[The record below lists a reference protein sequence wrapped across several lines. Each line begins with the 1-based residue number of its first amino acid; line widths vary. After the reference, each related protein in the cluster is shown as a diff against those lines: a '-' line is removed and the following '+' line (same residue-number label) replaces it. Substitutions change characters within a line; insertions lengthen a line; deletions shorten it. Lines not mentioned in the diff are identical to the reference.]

1 MENSKSKY
9 IQIFISSLLIV
20 VLIFVAALFWF
31 EGIVEKS
38 ARTEFENNT
47 KSKLEVIN
55 SAANL
60 RFQKIYE
67 DIEMFAKHELIKK
80 ERSPITTYYQNKMR
94 VLMKPMEGNKREQ
107 DIFKMFQLYGETHDD
122 IEYVYFSTQEGG
134 YVVWPQTYITAGYDP
149 RIRPWYIR
157 GLSAINEVLQT
168 EPYQDLVTSKKIISN
183 VKLVRDSSGEALG
196 VIGIDINLRSLSA
209 ILEAVKLLPN
219 EHYILVHSSGIILE
233 DTMYPKNNMEYIFE
247 AYPMINREEM
257 NLGEIYTFNMQ
268 NREVYIMKN
277 QIEDLGWCVYSIS
290 NKNILLRQYKALR
303 SNYFIMATLVALATS
318 LVSLTGVYLI
328 LKNRRRHR
336 QHMYNLKYFDSL
348 TKLRNKAL
356 FDRDAVELISKYP
369 QDINHALII
378 MNVDNFRVVNE
389 AKGYEFGN
397 KLLIAVAEKLKG
409 FITEGDILARLG
421 NDEFVVLKSNIDNYE
436 ELYNYILRLDKNLN
450 KIYSVSG
457 EDIFVSLSMGISM
470 YPNDATNYNGLYKN
484 AVSAL
489 NSSKNNSGNNFE
501 FYNQDINTK
510 AIYKYEIKNR
520 LKTALN
526 EKEFKLYYQPQIDIE
541 QKEIIGIEALI
552 RWESSE
558 GFIPPNIFI
567 PIAEE
572 SNLIIPIGEWV
583 LMSACRFGK
592 RLNDMGY
599 NMQLAVNISRLQF
612 KYPYISILLNSI
624 LEKTEF
630 PPHLLELEITESILM
645 GNNEECSIIL
655 EDFKKMGIKLA
666 IDDFGTGYSSLSYL
680 KKFDV
685 DKIKIDRSF
694 IKDIPENDDGTIAKV
709 IIDLAKI
716 LNMEVIAEGVENKAQ
731 NEFLKANEC
740 IQVQGYLY
748 AKPLCEEDLIKF
760 VNEFKHNEGGNI

>member
-1 MENSKSKY
+1 MQSAKSKY
-9 IQIFISSLLIV
+9 IQIFACSLLV
-20 VLIFVAALFWF
+20 VILIFVAALFWF
-31 EGIVEKS
+31 EGIVESS
-38 ARTEFENNT
+38 ARSEFENNT

-80 ERSPITTYYQNKMR
+80 ERSPITTYYQNKTR

-107 DIFKMFQLYGETHDD
+107 DIFKMFQLYGESHDG

-157 GLSAINEVLQT
+157 GLSAIDKVLQT

-183 VKLVRDSSGEALG
+183 VKLVRSSSGEALG
-196 VIGIDINLRSLSA
+196 VIGIDINLRSLSE
-209 ILEAVKLLPN
+209 ILENVKLLPN

-233 DTMYPKNNMEYIFE
+233 DTLYPKNNMEYIFE

-257 NLGEIYTFNMQ
+257 DAGEIYTLNMQ

-290 NKNILLRQYKALR
+290 NKHILLRQYKALR
-303 SNYFIMATLVALATS
+303 SNYFIVAVLVAMATS
-318 LVSLTGVYLI
+318 MVSLTGVYLI
-328 LKNRRRHR
+328 LKNRRLNK

-348 TKLRNKAL
+348 TKLRNKTL
-356 FDRDAVELISKYP
+356 FDRDSVELINKYP
-369 QDINHALII
+369 QEINHALII
-378 MNVDNFRVVNE
+378 MNIDNFRVVNE

-397 KLLIAVAEKLKG
+397 KLLIVLAEKLKG
-409 FITEGDILARLG
+409 FITEEDILARLG
-421 NDEFVVLKSNIDNYE
+421 NDEFAILKSNIENYE
-436 ELYNYILRLDKNLN
+436 TLYNYILKLDKELN
-450 KIYSVSG
+450 KIYSVLG

-470 YPNDATNYNGLYKN
+470 YPNDAGNYNNLYKN

-489 NSSKNNSGNNFE
+489 NSAKNNSGNNFE

-510 AIYKYEIKNR
+510 AIYKYEIKNK

-526 EKEFKLYYQPQIDIE
+526 EKEFKLYYQPQIDIDRN
-541 QKEIIGIEALI
+541 QIVGIEALI

-583 LMSACRFGK
+583 LINACKFGK
-592 RLNDMGY
+592 RLNDMGQEV
-599 NMQLAVNISRLQF
+599 QLAVNISRLQF
-612 KYPYISILLNSI
+612 KYPYISILVNSI
-624 LEKTEF
+624 LEKTGF

-645 GNNEECSIIL
+645 GNNEECSMIL
-655 EDFKKMGIKLA
+655 DDFKKMGIKLA

-694 IKDIPENDDGTIAKV
+694 IKDIPDNDDGTIAKV

-716 LNMEVIAEGVENKAQ
+716 LNMEVIAEGVENLSQA
-731 NEFLKANEC
+731 EFLKANEC
-740 IQVQGYLY
+740 LQVQGYLY
-748 AKPLCEEDLIKF
+748 AKPLSEEDLIKF
-760 VNEFKHNEGGNI
+760 INEFKHN